1 MGACLIHAPI
11 YKRKTMDL
19 KVSRKEKR
27 MQPSGPVEVL
37 VSDVFDLYPILSPT
51 DAHLIMDVEMLN
63 DPRTELLDRAM
74 FAAVKQR
81 GGDPIEAGS
90 GVQWAEAVLGEVP
103 TAVIMVQVQNEV
115 RQEGPGVQV
124 TFDTLAAITGQS
136 FFQFAIKLTN
146 AI

>member
-1 MGACLIHAPI
+1 
-11 YKRKTMDL
+11 MDL

>member
-1 MGACLIHAPI
+1 
-11 YKRKTMDL
+11 MDL

-27 MQPSGPVEVL
+27 MQPQGMVEVL
-37 VSDVFDLYPILSPT
+37 VSDVFDLYPIMSPT

-74 FAAVKQR
+74 FGAVKQR
-81 GGDPIEAGS
+81 GADPLEVGS

-103 TAVIMVQVQNEV
+103 TAVVMVQVQNEV
-115 RQEGPGVQV
+115 QQEGPGVQV
-124 TFDTLAAITGQS
+124 TFDTLAALTGKS
-136 FFQFAIKLTN
+136 YMQFAIKLTN

>member
-1 MGACLIHAPI
+1 
-11 YKRKTMDL
+11 
-19 KVSRKEKR
+19 
-27 MQPSGPVEVL
+27 
-37 VSDVFDLYPILSPT
+37 
-51 DAHLIMDVEMLN
+51 
-63 DPRTELLDRAM
+63 M